1 MSNILTASLLSVL
14 ERGNFQSDS
23 VKISNDH
30 KAVSNEESDNLKAIA
45 TLLGVDFATTGY
57 TFRAVKGKNGVNF
70 YGPYIANNDGTPT
83 LFWGDAKVALTALA
97 VKPTIEELDKKT
109 WAQFDI
115 GEDFVEVPMMLQK
128 NEEGKRP
135 ALVDLRKAL
144 KAGKLADL
152 LSKSFVKGETLAN
165 LQPGSYQV
173 VSYTQDIFKGQ
184 VKFVIEVQGQ
194 GHFNANSAIARKL
207 VDGPTITSDQPATL
221 EVGEVV
227 ETTDTGYP
235 IVPVIFTTTAAANIP
250 VYDFG

>member
-1 MSNILTASLLSVL
+1 MSNILSASLLAVL

-23 VKISNDH
+23 VKILNSHPAISREEGLVLSN
-30 KAVSNEESDNLKAIA
+30 IA
-45 TLLGVDFATTGY
+45 DEIGVDFLSTGY
-57 TFRAVKGKNGVNF
+57 TFRAVKGKNGTNF
-70 YGPYIANNDGTPT
+70 YGPYVANNDGTPT
-83 LFWGDAKVALTALA
+83 LFWGDAKVALANLK
-97 VKPTIEELDKKT
+97 VKPTIEEMDKKT
-109 WAQFDI
+109 WMQFDL
-115 GEDFVEVPMMLQK
+115 GEDFVEVPMMLVK
-128 NEEGKRP
+128 GEDGNRP

-173 VSYTQDIFKGQ
+173 VSYTKDIFKGQ
-184 VKFVIEVQGQ
+184 VKFVIEVQGK

-207 VDGPTITSDQPATL
+207 VDGPVITADQPASL

-227 ETTDTGYP
+227 ETTDSGYP
-235 IVPVIFTTTAAANIP
+235 IVPVIFTTKAAADIP